1 MPKLRHFGWFS
12 NTVQTISTPILR
24 SGHFFLSLDFAQNV
38 ICKEDF
44 IEGFEGSKKKLWG
57 VKNRF
62 LLAVTIS
69 AEIVAAWLL
78 LMLETSCNRAASK
91 KDRKPLCYRV
101 RQQNLH
107 SFPLFFKLLLRLF
120 SSYSTFLGSLEVSCM
135 PEMFKNPTQI
145 YFKEPLKTSLISSTF
160 LLIYL
165 R

>member
-1 MPKLRHFGWFS
+1 MCIWILGMSPSLVHFRRQANNI
-12 NTVQTISTPILR
+12 NTYSSLWTL
-24 SGHFFLSLDFAQNV
+24 FLSLDFAQNV

-44 IEGFEGSKKKLWG
+44 IEGFEVSKKKLWG

-135 PEMFKNPTQI
+135 LEMFKNSNPDLFQGT
-145 YFKEPLKTSLISSTF
+145 P
-160 LLIYL
+160 
-165 R
+165 